1 MDAFK
6 SIETTC
12 PGFSDNFVEK
22 IVENVKRS
30 KRSVVGLE
38 FCHLTELSRLI
49 GPENVPENVPVQSI
63 LLPLGLSCICTSTL
77 LSLARGLFL
86 ENLAWCPYL

>member
-30 KRSVVGLE
+30 KRSVVGLV

-49 GPENVPENVPVQSI
+49 GPENVPVQSI
-63 LLPLGLSCICTSTL
+63 LLPLGLSCIYTCHLHLSFSVVS
-77 LSLARGLFL
+77 LSL
-86 ENLAWCPYL
+86 N

>member
-49 GPENVPENVPVQSI
+49 GPENVPVQSI
-63 LLPLGLSCICTSTL
+63 LLPLGLSCICTCTL